1 MVKVAIATVLNCIKK
16 NTLTITCMTEN
27 FRKEIE
33 IKKELEIQEI
43 PELKSRISKIK
54 NSLDGPLTKM
64 RIKEEQVYWNK
75 DRTIEIIKSQEESR
89 GLLKRR
95 DRRVLLESCGKMSK
109 CLIFFLLVIPER
121 KETENEVQNILGN
134 TCRKL
139 TILMKDIIFLD
150 SRCNKSQEKYI

>member
-1 MVKVAIATVLNCIKK
+1 MVKVAIATLLNCIKK

-64 RIKEEQVYWNK
+64 RIKEEQV
-75 DRTIEIIKSQEESR
+75 
-89 GLLKRR
+89 
-95 DRRVLLESCGKMSK
+95 C
-109 CLIFFLLVIPER
+109 
-121 KETENEVQNILGN
+121 
-134 TCRKL
+134 
-139 TILMKDIIFLD
+139 
-150 SRCNKSQEKYI
+150 